1 MKTQYNYTL
10 QLDWLGNEK
19 GQHHRDDRLYAI
31 QIEGKETFKGS
42 ADKPFF
48 GNPQLYN
55 PEDLLISSLSACHM
69 MSYLYLCR
77 KEGIGII
84 SYQDNPNGI
93 LKIDENDA
101 GRFES
106 VELKP
111 KIQLVTPETKQRALK
126 LHKEASQLCFI
137 ANSVNF
143 PITYKVTFVA

>member
-10 QLDWLGNEK
+10 QLDWLGNEN
-19 GQHHRDDRLYAI
+19 GRHHRDDRLYNI
-31 QIEGKETFKGS
+31 QIEGKNAFKGS

-48 GNPQLYN
+48 GNPELYN

-77 KEGIGII
+77 KEGIRII

-106 VELKP
+106 VELNP
-111 KIQLVTPETKQRALK
+111 KIQLVTPEAKQRALE

-143 PITYKVTFVA
+143 PITYKVIFVA